1 MEDIMSLVKVK
12 RFAQV
17 TIPASIRKKAHIEQ
31 GDFVDVSYDNNQ
43 IIITPKRVSDKNVD
57 WARKFDEALGSVQK
71 SAKRAG
77 ITSKSI
83 DEAIKT
89 SRQRPRR

>member
-1 MEDIMSLVKVK
+1 MPLVKVK

-17 TIPASIRKKAHIEQ
+17 TIPAAIRKKAHIEQ
-31 GDFVDVSYDNNQ
+31 GDVVEVSYEGNH
-43 IIITPKRVSDKNVD
+43 IIITPKRISDKHVD
-57 WARKFDEALGSVQK
+57 WSRKFDEALGSVRK

-83 DEAIKT
+83 DEAVKT
-89 SRQRPRR
+89 ARRSPRS

>member
-1 MEDIMSLVKVK
+1 MSLVKVK

-17 TIPASIRKKAHIEQ
+17 TIPADIREKAHIEQ
-31 GDFVDVSYDNNQ
+31 GDLVDVSFDNNQ
-43 IIITPKRVSDKNVD
+43 IIITPKRISDKNMD
-57 WARKFDEALGSVQK
+57 WARKFDEVLGIVHK

-77 ITSKSI
+77 ITTKSI

-89 SRQRPRR
+89 ARRSPRK